1 MTPISILDKQ
11 HKLESGIKSL
21 GSVLVAFSGGVDSA
35 LLLAVAR
42 SVLGDG
48 VLAVT
53 AQSPSLPERELAS
66 AVEFAKLVGAE
77 HLVVNTAE
85 MSVTQYTQN
94 SSDRCYHCKSELYGK
109 LQKIAGERKLLRIVN
124 GTNLDDLGDHRPGLG
139 AAREAKVVSPLVDAG
154 FAKQDVRDLAR
165 KLGLPVWDKPAM
177 ACLSSRIPYGQPVT
191 EKKLAMVERAEDLLL
206 AMGFKQLRVRHH
218 GDIARIE
225 LCKEDIAR
233 FFADGLADSVQ
244 KEFSQIGFAYTTVDI
259 AGYKSG
265 RLNEALKKGPAEKGS
280 SHV

>member
-1 MTPISILDKQ
+1 MNHLDKQ
-11 HKLESGIKSL
+11 HKLESGVKSL

-35 LLLAVAR
+35 LVLAVAR
-42 SVLGDG
+42 SVLGDD

-66 AVEFAKLVGAE
+66 AVEFAKRVGAE

-85 MSVTQYTQN
+85 MSLAQYTQN

-109 LQKIAGERKLLRIVN
+109 LQEIAGERKLLRIVN

-139 AAREAKVVSPLVDAG
+139 AAREANVVSPLVDAG

-165 KLGLPVWDKPAM
+165 KLGLSIWDKPAM

-191 EKKLAMVERAEDLLL
+191 EKKLAMVEQAEDLLL
-206 AMGFKQLRVRHH
+206 SMGFKQLRVRHH

-225 LCKEDIAR
+225 LSKDDIAR
-233 FFADGLADSVQ
+233 FFANGLADSVQ
-244 KEFSQIGFAYTTVDI
+244 KKFSQIGFNYTAVDI
-259 AGYKSG
+259 AGYKTG
-265 RLNEALKKGPAEKGS
+265 RLNETLKQEPADKDS
-280 SHV
+280 SYV

>member
-1 MTPISILDKQ
+1 MELLDKQ

-66 AVEFAKLVGAE
+66 AVKFAKLVGAE
-77 HLVVNTAE
+77 HLVVNTEE
-85 MSVTQYTQN
+85 MSVTQYRQN

-124 GTNLDDLGDHRPGLG
+124 GTNLDDLGDHRPGIG
-139 AAREAKVVSPLVDAG
+139 AAREAKVISPLVDAG

-165 KLGLPVWDKPAM
+165 KLGLPIWDKPAM

-191 EKKLAMVERAEDLLL
+191 EKKLAMIERAEDLLL
-206 AMGFKQLRVRHH
+206 SMGFKQLRVRHH

-233 FFADGLADSVQ
+233 FFANDLAETTQ
-244 KEFSQIGFAYTTVDI
+244 KKFSQIGFTYTTVDI

-265 RLNEALKKGPAEKGS
+265 RLNEALKKGPAEKDS
-280 SHV
+280 NHV